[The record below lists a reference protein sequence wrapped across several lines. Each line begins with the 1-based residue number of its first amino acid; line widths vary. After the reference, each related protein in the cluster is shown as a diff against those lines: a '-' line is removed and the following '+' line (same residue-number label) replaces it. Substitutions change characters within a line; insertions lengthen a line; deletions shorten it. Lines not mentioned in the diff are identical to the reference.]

1 VNGLCADILLLFHFA
16 YVLFVVLGL
25 AVIWLGFFLGWSF
38 VRNFWFRLA
47 HVLAMGYVVAESLM
61 GVVCP
66 LTLWENELRLR
77 SGSQSVYQ
85 NSFVQY
91 WIHRVMFYD
100 ASELTFTIIYVLFFS
115 LVLLSFW
122 LVPPR
127 LLRRRVRR

>member
-1 VNGLCADILLLFHFA
+1 VNSLFADLLLLFHFA
-16 YVLFVVLGL
+16 YVLFVVLGM
-25 AVIWLGFFLGWSF
+25 AVIWIGFFLNWAF

-47 HVLAMGYVVAESLM
+47 HLLAMGIVVVEALL

-66 LTLWENELRLR
+66 LTEWENKLRL
-77 SGSQSVYQ
+77 STGNHPLYQ

-100 ASELTFTIIYVLFFS
+100 ASAMTFTIIYFLFFS

-122 LVPPR
+122 FVPS
-127 LLRRRVRR
+127 RRPKF